1 MGGKDTNHC
10 ILNTCYKLLYTHS
23 HKGKGKGEGKG
34 DKGDKGEGG
43 QGGQGGQG
51 EWVEIA
57 MMKYKA
63 SSFTVVNWRG

>member
-10 ILNTCYKLLYTHS
+10 ILNTCYKLLYPHS
-23 HKGKGKGEGKG
+23 HKGKGG
-34 DKGDKGEGG
+34 KGDKGEGE
-43 QGGQGGQG
+43 GGDKGGEKGGEG